1 MDFIEFVKV
10 VIIGIVE
17 GVTEW
22 LPISSTG
29 HMILVNEF
37 IQLNVTAAFWEMFR
51 VVIQLGAILAVV
63 FIFWHKIFP
72 FSLKRGEIHIKK
84 DIFTLWFKIIVAAIP
99 AAVIGLPLDD
109 WMDEHLYNYQVV
121 AIALI
126 VYGIWFIFLEQR
138 NERQDFKIKD
148 VSQLSYKTALGI
160 GFFQVLSLVP
170 GTSRSGSTIIGGM
183 LLGTS
188 RTVAAE
194 FTFYLAIPVMFGAS
208 LLKLLKFGFVFSAV
222 ELMLMLV
229 GMITAFLV
237 SLFSIRFLMRYV
249 KTHDFRLF
257 GIYRIALGIVVLLYF
272 FFW

>member
-1 MDFIEFVKV
+1 MDFIEFIK
-10 VIIGIVE
+10 VIIIGVVE
-17 GVTEW
+17 GITEW

-37 IQLNVTAAFWEMFR
+37 IRLDVTSEFWEMFR

-72 FSLKRGEIHIKK
+72 FSFKRGESWIKK
-84 DIFTLWFKIIVAAIP
+84 DIFTLWFKIGLATIP
-99 AAVIGLPLDD
+99 AAVIGIPLDD

-126 VYGIWFIFLEQR
+126 VYGVWFIFLEKKNTDQT
-138 NERQDFKIKD
+138 FAIKD

-160 GFFQVLSLVP
+160 GFFQVLSLIP

-188 RTVAAE
+188 RTLAAE

-208 LLKLLKFGFVFSAV
+208 LIKLLKFGLVFSAA
-222 ELMLMLV
+222 ELMIMAV
-229 GMITAFLV
+229 GMLTAFLV
-237 SLFSIRFLMRYV
+237 SLASIRFLMRYV
-249 KTHDFRLF
+249 KTHDFKLF
-257 GIYRIALGIVVLLYF
+257 GVYRIVLGMVVLLYF
-272 FFW
+272 FFR

>member
-1 MDFIEFVKV
+1 MNFIEFIK
-10 VIIGIVE
+10 VIIIGVVE
-17 GVTEW
+17 GITEW

-37 IQLNVTAAFWEMFR
+37 VQLDATAAFWEMFR

-63 FIFWHKIFP
+63 FIFWHRIFP
-72 FSLKRGEIHIKK
+72 FSFKKGEAHIKK
-84 DIFTLWFKIIVAAIP
+84 DIVTLWLKIILAAIP
-99 AAVIGLPLDD
+99 AAVIGIPLDD

-121 AIALI
+121 SVALI
-126 VYGIWFIFLEQR
+126 VYGLWFIFLER
-138 NERQDFKIKD
+138 KNESQNFKINE
-148 VSQLSYKTALGI
+148 VSRLSYKAALGI

-208 LLKLLKFGFVFSAV
+208 LIKLIKFGLVFSAA
-222 ELMLMLV
+222 ELMMLML
-229 GMITAFLV
+229 GMLTAFVV

-257 GIYRIALGIVVLLYF
+257 GIYRIALGLVVLLYF